1 MSTMTKYD
9 QDRIADLVSG
19 SLDPAEA
26 AALEA
31 EIARDP
37 RAAAELAAQRFA
49 RDALRGT
56 PAPVLSADERTE
68 LHRAVA
74 AALHLDESPQPAPI
88 TTRRRVPWRPLA
100 VAAAA
105 LAALVVAVPLFGL
118 LSVGDNE
125 AAMTTIA
132 LEATTDAQESVAGA
146 VADDAE
152 NFGAQSE
159 SGDGML
165 GAATTT
171 AAATTTLV
179 TPLARDMADADKA
192 LADLIADPARLFQEA
207 PAATVPCG
215 EEARLLLHSA
225 SPTGV
230 LLPRE
235 AGSLAAWFLSDD
247 GETVQRLLLFDPG
260 TCEFLAAH
268 P

>member
-1 MSTMTKYD
+1 MTDYD

-49 RDALRGT
+49 RDALRAT
-56 PAPVLSADERTE
+56 PAPVLSADERAE

-74 AALHLDESPQPAPI
+74 AALHLDESPQPVAT

-100 VAAAA
+100 VAAAT

-132 LEATTDAQESVAGA
+132 LEATTEARDTA
-146 VADDAE
+146 VATAGDEAE

-159 SGDGML
+159 EADGML

-179 TPLARDMADADKA
+179 TPLAREMTDADKA
-192 LADLIADPARLFQEA
+192 VADLIADPALLFEAA
-207 PAATVPCG
+207 PAAAVPCG

-230 LLPRE
+230 LLPPE
-235 AGSLAAWFLSDD
+235 AGGLAAWFLSSD
-247 GETVQRLLLFDPG
+247 GETVQRLLLFDPA
-260 TCEFLAAH
+260 TCQFLAAH

>member
-1 MSTMTKYD
+1 MTKYD

-26 AALEA
+26 SALEA

-49 RDALRGT
+49 RDALRDT

-132 LEATTDAQESVAGA
+132 LEATTDAPEGVAGA
-146 VADDAE
+146 AADE
-152 NFGAQSE
+152 QNFGAQSE

-165 GAATTT
+165 GAVTTT
-171 AAATTTLV
+171 AAATTLV
-179 TPLARDMADADKA
+179 TPLAREMADADKA
-192 LADLIADPARLFQEA
+192 LADLIAYPALLFQEA
-207 PAATVPCG
+207 PATAVPCS

-225 SPTGV
+225 SLTGV
-230 LLPRE
+230 LLPPE
-235 AGSLAAWFLSDD
+235 AGGLAAWFVSDD
-247 GETVQRLLLFDPG
+247 GATLQSLLLFDPA
-260 TCEFLAAH
+260 TCKFLAAH